1 MQQIC
6 TWLEYETGSKL
17 FLMVIIYSWRAF
29 SLQSK
34 SIRNSGAPQD
44 SVPGSLPAHPK
55 SHPHPPLNYNLH
67 TVYTGDSELLPSA
80 SSLLWAPDSFI
91 SLLTWRW
98 VSLGQLE
105 QNKYLSKL
113 TFSSRLAAP
122 LTPPFI
128 WWVVPKSNSL
138 FQAEMWVS
146 SLNHDFT
153 PQSFCLLD
161 SLNIVSP
168 TATALGPGSGHQIRS
183 PESCSACLCYPTA
196 RQRGLYEVFHSINQF
211 NQLKSLSSDKK
222 PNPSTLLPTY

>member
-1 MQQIC
+1 MY
-6 TWLEYETGSKL
+6 LLAYETGSKL

-67 TVYTGDSELLPSA
+67 AAYTGDSELLPSA
-80 SSLLWAPDSFI
+80 SSLLWAPGSFV
-91 SLLTWRW
+91 SLLTWRR

-105 QNKYLSKL
+105 RNKYSRKL

-138 FQAEMWVS
+138 FQAETWVP
-146 SLNHDFT
+146 SLNHDFHLS
-153 PQSFCLLD
+153 PSASRLG
-161 SLNIVSP
+161 SLNLSVSP
-168 TATALGPGSGHQIRS
+168 AATAPGPGSGRQHAHLS
-183 PESCSACLCYPTA
+183 PALPASAAPQLVSWS
-196 RQRGLYEVFHSINQF
+196 LWSISF
-211 NQLKSLSSDKK
+211 N
-222 PNPSTLLPTY
+222 